1 MNQIVCVNTII
12 DPIGSDGKRLWEGNQ
27 FVEGLTINKVY
38 KVEKWDKTLTDAVYI
53 INDLGNL
60 EGYFMSDF
68 FITIDKW
75 REQQLNKIL

>member
-1 MNQIVCVNTII
+1 MIVCINNTYEDGDII
-12 DPIGSDGKRLWEGNQ
+12 
-27 FVEGLTINKVY
+27 EGLTINKVY
-38 KVEKWDKTLTDAVYI
+38 NIEKWDKSLTDAVYI

-68 FITIDKW
+68 FITIERW